1 LLDKLEN
8 TESMRPNEGFRIML
22 SSDAAKSIPFGLL
35 ERAIKLTNE
44 PPSGLKANLKRA
56 ICSFERDDYEDM
68 EPRTKGILFG
78 VCHFHA
84 IMLERKKFGSLG
96 YNMMYPFAVG
106 DLLCSAV
113 VLRNYMENAPSKV
126 PWDDLKY
133 LFGEIMYGGH
143 IVNDFD
149 RLVANTYLDFFLR
162 DDLLDEMLLFPY
174 NDDRKQSF
182 SSPKTSNS
190 YDRVL
195 EHVDTE
201 LKNETPLAY
210 GLHPN
215 AEIGFR
221 TNQANT
227 LLDTVTQ
234 LQPRSAGASGE
245 GDEGE
250 TTVESVL
257 QDILDQLRDATFDCM
272 EIADSLEEIGPFQNV
287 FLQECDRMNTLVAE
301 IVRSLNELELGLKGD
316 LTMSAAMEG
325 LSDAL
330 FMDQIPASWAKLA
343 CPSLRTLATWMVDLG
358 NRLTQLSDWTS
369 NPLEIPATTWLPGIF
384 NPQSFLTAIMQ
395 TAAQNDN
402 LELNKLTI
410 VTEPTKKIAESIDT
424 PARDGCYVHG
434 FSVEGAHWDTPSGS
448 LEISLPREM
457 FCEMPVINCRA
468 MAADDVETGNFF
480 MCPVYRTRQRG
491 PTYIFTANL
500 RTKAPKQKW
509 ILGGVCL
516 ILDTA

>member
-1 LLDKLEN
+1 
-8 TESMRPNEGFRIML
+8 
-22 SSDAAKSIPFGLL
+22 
-35 ERAIKLTNE
+35 
-44 PPSGLKANLKRA
+44 
-56 ICSFERDDYEDM
+56 
-68 EPRTKGILFG
+68 
-78 VCHFHA
+78 
-84 IMLERKKFGSLG
+84 
-96 YNMMYPFAVG
+96 
-106 DLLCSAV
+106 
-113 VLRNYMENAPSKV
+113 
-126 PWDDLKY
+126 
-133 LFGEIMYGGH
+133 
-143 IVNDFD
+143 
-149 RLVANTYLDFFLR
+149 
-162 DDLLDEMLLFPY
+162 
-174 NDDRKQSF
+174 
-182 SSPKTSNS
+182 
-190 YDRVL
+190 
-195 EHVDTE
+195 
-201 LKNETPLAY
+201 
-210 GLHPN
+210 
-215 AEIGFR
+215 
-221 TNQANT
+221 
-227 LLDTVTQ
+227 
-234 LQPRSAGASGE
+234 
-245 GDEGE
+245 
-250 TTVESVL
+250 
-257 QDILDQLRDATFDCM
+257 
-272 EIADSLEEIGPFQNV
+272 
-287 FLQECDRMNTLVAE
+287 MNTLVAE